1 MSAKQI
7 GGDHYTRF
15 KIQPVEYA
23 VANNLGFLEGCALK
37 YITRHP
43 FKGGAQDIHKAIHI
57 LELILQYH
65 YKETSDV
72 ATDSKLDARVHP
84 NETHREAWR
93 GADQPYAH
101 PEWGVR

>member
-1 MSAKQI
+1 MNAKQV

-23 VANNLGFLEGCALK
+23 IANNLGFLEGCALK

-43 FKGGAQDIHKAIHI
+43 FKGGAQDIRKAIHI
-57 LELILQYH
+57 LEMILQYQ
-65 YKETSDV
+65 YKETTDV
-72 ATDSKLDARVHP
+72 ATYSELDVGLYVDEADTEAR
-84 NETHREAWR
+84 R